1 MKDEKEQ
8 VEIFDEEEILA
19 FTDGEGKEVKLC
31 QIACVEHE
39 GDFYSLLENYEEDE
53 NEDEGGVYIYK
64 ILNYDEEDKPLDME
78 PVETEEL
85 ANTIFE
91 KFLKVYNENYGGC
104 GCGCEDCDDDECE
117 DEECDCGC
125 HHHHE

>member
-19 FTDGEGKEVKLC
+19 FTDDEGKEVKLC

-117 DEECDCGC
+117 DEE
-125 HHHHE
+125 

>member
-19 FTDGEGKEVKLC
+19 FTDDEGKEVKLC

-64 ILNYDEEDKPLDME
+64 ILNYDEDKPLDME

>member
-8 VEIFDEEEILA
+8 VEIFDEEEILV
-19 FTDGEGKEVKLC
+19 FTDDQGKEVKLC

-39 GDFYSLLENYEEDE
+39 GDFYSLLENYEEEE

-64 ILNYDEEDKPLDME
+64 ILNYDEADKPLDME
-78 PVETEEL
+78 PVESEEL

-104 GCGCEDCDDDECE
+104 DCGCEDCDDDDCDE
-117 DEECDCGC
+117 EECDCGC